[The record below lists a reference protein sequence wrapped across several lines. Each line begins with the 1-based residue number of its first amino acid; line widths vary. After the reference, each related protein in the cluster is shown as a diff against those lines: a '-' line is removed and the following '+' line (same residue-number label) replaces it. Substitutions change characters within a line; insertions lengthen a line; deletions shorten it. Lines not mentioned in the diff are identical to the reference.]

1 MLASTRTVPC
11 KVVCKLGSLEGLKL
25 YVLSVEVEMCFPA
38 TINKQTSTLLVHF
51 KEGQPIKEK
60 KNETYCTFVEH
71 LTHPE
76 KDEAN
81 P

>member
-1 MLASTRTVPC
+1 M
-11 KVVCKLGSLEGLKL
+11 
-25 YVLSVEVEMCFPA
+25 LSVEVEMCFPA
-38 TINKQTSTLLVHF
+38 MINKQTSTLLVHF